1 MKLHPIWLIFLIMMI
16 VCSFIYGKIS
26 KNIETSKG
34 FTESLSKSLYN
45 SGYLFALMFFASQM
59 IAILDWTGLGELVTC
74 KIVEVLSMFQFSGAL
89 LIFVFFILVI
99 VMTLLMPS
107 TLGKWTVVSPLIVP
121 LFMRSNITPDLTQF
135 IFQVADGIGKAIT
148 PLYAFFIVLLGFM
161 HHNNADED
169 YDISI
174 FGTIKLI
181 LPTVL
186 IMLAFWIVFI
196 IIWYLSGFPLGI
208 SGYTTL

>member
-1 MKLHPIWLIFLIMMI
+1 
-16 VCSFIYGKIS
+16 
-26 KNIETSKG
+26 
-34 FTESLSKSLYN
+34 
-45 SGYLFALMFFASQM
+45 MFFASQM

-89 LIFVFFILVI
+89 LIFVFFILVV
-99 VMTLLMPS
+99 VMTLVMPS

-135 IFQVADGIGKAIT
+135 IFQVADGIGKSIT

-169 YDISI
+169 YDISV

-186 IMLAFWIVFI
+186 IMLSFWIVFI